1 MKKEEE
7 EEEEEK
13 EEEEATMLIQPSP
26 STLMQSLAVPERRA
40 IIRVPKQSAAQSH
53 NANGKQSTRCK
64 FDTALSDRS
73 IAIVTDDH
81 FVSTSGVL
89 SVDQV
94 INTGDLCY
102 GVAATP
108 GPSS

>member
-7 EEEEEK
+7 

-26 STLMQSLAVPERRA
+26 STLMQSLAVPERRT

-64 FDTALSDRS
+64 FDTELTDRC
-73 IAIVTDDH
+73 IEIVTDGH